1 MGFFSNRFSRILNG
15 SAHRLGDVVN
25 DLAGTVVAV
34 GPTSGTPNTNLTV
47 AHGLAD
53 PVTGL
58 GAVPYAANVQT
69 GNLYIVSFDATNVVV
84 ASTAATQSGTV
95 RLFTMPSDHYTG
107 PRKQ

>member
-1 MGFFSNRFSRILNG
+1 MGFFSNRFTRILNG
-15 SAHRLGDVVN
+15 NAHRLGDVVN
-25 DLAGTVVAV
+25 DLAGTVISV

-47 AHGLAD
+47 AHGLKD
-53 PVTGL
+53 PITGL
-58 GAVPYAANVQT
+58 GVAPVLANVQT

-95 RLFTMPSDHYTG
+95 RLVTLASDNYTG